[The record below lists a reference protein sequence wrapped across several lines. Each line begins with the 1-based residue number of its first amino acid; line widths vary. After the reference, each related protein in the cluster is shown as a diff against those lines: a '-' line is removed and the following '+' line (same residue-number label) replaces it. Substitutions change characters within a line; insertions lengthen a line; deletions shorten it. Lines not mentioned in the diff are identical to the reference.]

1 MFKVTPRTRQRN
13 MRLKTQREEQICKGR
28 QVIQHIGSHSGR
40 INSAWEISELD
51 DLVRKGLSGVS
62 SRESTTG
69 QNSTY
74 VSSEIGTE

>member
-1 MFKVTPRTRQRN
+1 MFKVIARTRQRN
-13 MRLKTQREEQICKGR
+13 MRLKTQREEQICKSR
-28 QVIQHIGSHSGR
+28 QVIQCIGSHSGR
-40 INSAWEISELD
+40 IISAWVISELD

-62 SRESTTG
+62 SRENTTG